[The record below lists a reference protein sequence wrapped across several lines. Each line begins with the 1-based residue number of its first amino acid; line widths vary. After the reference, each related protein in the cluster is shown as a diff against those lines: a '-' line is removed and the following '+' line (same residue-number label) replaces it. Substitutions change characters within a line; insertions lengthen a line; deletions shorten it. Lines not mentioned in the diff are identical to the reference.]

1 MKKYPNWSYIAG
13 TTAMLCLL
21 ITMFFT
27 SFQVTVFDRGFVD
40 KEMIKFGVADRIGMT
55 QEGLMEL
62 YDELLKYLEDN
73 RDDLDITI
81 QRNGQQMTAFYE
93 KEILHMI
100 DVKVLVLGAF
110 TIRNVAAVTALA
122 LILLICLWRGPQGR
136 IWKVL
141 LPTFLIA
148 AGVFFA
154 AIAVL
159 GIAIAID
166 FDRAFILFHQLLFT
180 NDLWQLNYAT
190 DLLMNIVPES
200 FSYDV
205 AVRTIVYFVSVFV
218 PMLVAGIIGFVRDRR
233 K

>member
-1 MKKYPNWSYIAG
+1 MKKYPIWSYVAG
-13 TTAMLCLL
+13 TIGMLCLL
-21 ITMFFT
+21 IAMFFT
-27 SFQVTVFDRGFVD
+27 SFQLTVFDRGFVD
-40 KEMIKFGVADRIGMT
+40 KEMVKFGVADRIGMT

-62 YDELLKYLEDN
+62 YDELLKYLEDK

-81 QRNGQQMTAFYE
+81 ERNGQQMQAFYE

-110 TIRNVAAVTALA
+110 KIRDVAAILA
-122 LILLICLWRGPQGR
+122 VVLIGVICLWRSDQGR

-141 LPTFLIA
+141 LRGFLIA
-148 AGVFFA
+148 AGIFFA
-154 AIAVL
+154 VVAALCIAIAV
-159 GIAIAID
+159 D
-166 FDRAFILFHQLLFT
+166 FDSAFILFHQLLFT

-205 AVRTIVYFVSVFV
+205 AVRTIVYFMTAFV
-218 PMLVAGIIGFVRDRR
+218 PLLVGGIVGFVRERR